1 MNLRFVPMRIK
12 GPRSVYDAHHFLWRF
27 VLMNL
32 QKTASMLALTLL
44 AGATLCLAQS
54 SGEGV
59 YKAKCQM
66 CHGATGLADTPAAK
80 ALKVK
85 PFNDPILIRMSDVSI
100 LKLTREGTGKMPAF
114 QGKLTDGEMT
124 EVVAYIHQLQ
134 KK

>member
-1 MNLRFVPMRIK
+1 
-12 GPRSVYDAHHFLWRF
+12 
-27 VLMNL
+27 
-32 QKTASMLALTLL
+32 
-44 AGATLCLAQS
+44 
-54 SGEGV
+54 
-59 YKAKCQM
+59 
-66 CHGATGLADTPAAK
+66 
-80 ALKVK
+80 VK

>member
-1 MNLRFVPMRIK
+1 
-12 GPRSVYDAHHFLWRF
+12 
-27 VLMNL
+27 MNL